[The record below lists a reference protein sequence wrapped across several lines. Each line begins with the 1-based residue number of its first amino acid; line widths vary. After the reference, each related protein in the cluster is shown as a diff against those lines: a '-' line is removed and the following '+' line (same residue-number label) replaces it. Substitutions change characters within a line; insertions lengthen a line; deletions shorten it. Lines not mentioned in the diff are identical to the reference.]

1 MFKAV
6 LALATV
12 MVASGGFAIFNG
24 MGMILNERGWTQVI
38 GGCVVLSTGLL
49 ILSLAALLAHARTLF
64 AVGGQAV
71 EPQIAPEQPVRP
83 VDPVF
88 AVPSDHVH
96 PQAYEAD
103 IHHGASHH
111 EASHH
116 ETSHL
121 ETSHLETGHH
131 ETGLHETGHH
141 DLPPVASAHAGHGAA
156 PEPIAAFAETFERD
170 YPASVSAYKPA
181 RHQDGYEPSAHDL
194 LTDLVPPPVPM
205 PVAKPDEWSLTTAAR
220 QDNPPSQPSLLDSLT
235 QAAPYHASYEPV
247 RPTMPPAHT
256 IERELVASYTA
267 GGVGYFMYS
276 DQTIEAEMAIGRYRF
291 ASMDELRHFVET
303 NEGGVKVGES
313 TQI

>member
-12 MVASGGFAIFNG
+12 MVATGGFAIFNG

-38 GGCVVLSTGLL
+38 GGSVVLSTGLL

-64 AVGGQAV
+64 AAGGQAAG
-71 EPQIAPEQPVRP
+71 PDSAPEQPVRP
-83 VDPVF
+83 ADPVF
-88 AVPSDHVH
+88 AEPSDHGH
-96 PQAYEAD
+96 PQAA
-103 IHHGASHH
+103 ASHH
-111 EASHH
+111 
-116 ETSHL
+116 
-121 ETSHLETGHH
+121 ETGHH
-131 ETGLHETGHH
+131 ETSHQEASRL
-141 DLPPVASAHAGHGAA
+141 DLPPAAVAHADHVAA

-170 YPASVSAYKPA
+170 YPVSVSAFRPA
-181 RHQDGYEPSAHDL
+181 RHHDRPQERSAHDL
-194 LTDLVPPPVPM
+194 LSDLVPPPVPM
-205 PVAKPDEWSLTTAAR
+205 PVAKPDEWSQAAPLR
-220 QDNPPSQPSLLDSLT
+220 QDNPPLQPSLLDSLT
-235 QAAPYHASYEPV
+235 QAAPYHARYEPV
-247 RPTMPPAHT
+247 RPTMPPADT

>member
-12 MVASGGFAIFNG
+12 MVATGGFAIFNG

-38 GGCVVLSTGLL
+38 GGSVVLSTGLL

-64 AVGGQAV
+64 VTGAQVAGPGL
-71 EPQIAPEQPVRP
+71 APEQPVRP
-83 VDPVF
+83 ADPVF
-88 AVPSDHVH
+88 ADPSDHGH
-96 PQAYEAD
+96 PQAHDAG
-103 IHHGASHH
+103 IPHAASHYETSQQEAIH
-111 EASHH
+111 QEASR
-116 ETSHL
+116 L
-121 ETSHLETGHH
+121 
-131 ETGLHETGHH
+131 
-141 DLPPVASAHAGHGAA
+141 DLPPAAVAHADHVAA

-170 YPASVSAYKPA
+170 YPVSVSAFRPA
-181 RHQDGYEPSAHDL
+181 RHHDRPQERSAHDL
-194 LTDLVPPPVPM
+194 LSDLVPPPVPM
-205 PVAKPDEWSLTTAAR
+205 PVAKPDEWSQAAPLR
-220 QDNPPSQPSLLDSLT
+220 QDNPPLQPSLLDSLT
-235 QAAPYHASYEPV
+235 QAAPYHARYEPV
-247 RPTMPPAHT
+247 RSTMPPADT